1 MSTPSLV
8 NTIAAQGAGPSS
20 SASSTAPRSQ
30 AVAMMHAQAQHQ
42 AAAPASTCVVF
53 LCFFCVLY
61 AIDAAPV
68 TLSASHE
75 LSRTA
80 LHAVAAIGVARP
92 PALHAVDETP
102 ATSPR
107 RVDGS
112 LLCRVCA
119 RHRMSSRGRSTPSM
133 RVDR

>member
-1 MSTPSLV
+1 
-8 NTIAAQGAGPSS
+8 
-20 SASSTAPRSQ
+20 
-30 AVAMMHAQAQHQ
+30 MMHAQAQHQ

-102 ATSPR
+102 RPPR
-107 RVDGS
+107 CVDGAWGPARRRAES
-112 LLCRVCA
+112 LHA
-119 RHRMSSRGRSTPSM
+119 
-133 RVDR
+133 VDAT